1 LETFEENVMAEKN
14 NETLDKLKEGILE
27 FQRKIYPARQ
37 EDYEYAA
44 THPQKPH
51 TLLITCAD
59 SRIDPEALT
68 NSGPGEIFVAR
79 NVGNMVPAYGEMMG
93 GVSAVI
99 EYAIDALKVK
109 HAVVCGHTDCG
120 AMKGILAGEG
130 QLDAMPTVKSWLRN
144 ADAAKRVAST
154 VDDGPPS
161 LKTMTEQNVL
171 LQIQHLRT
179 HPSVA
184 GAIARGALTVSGWVY
199 DIARGDVRIY
209 DEAENKFV
217 SLRETAAEDTT
228 GAPQGA
234 KA

>member
-1 LETFEENVMAEKN
+1 MAEKHD
-14 NETLDKLKEGILE
+14 ETLDKLTAGILQ
-27 FQRKIYPARQ
+27 FQREIYPARKA
-37 EDYEYAA
+37 EYEYAA

-68 NSGPGEIFVAR
+68 ASSPGEIFVAR

-99 EYAIDALKVK
+99 EYAVDALKVS
-109 HAVVCGHTDCG
+109 HAVICGHTDCG

-154 VDDGPPS
+154 FEEGTPS
-161 LKTMTEQNVL
+161 LRAMTEQNVL
-171 LQIQHLRT
+171 LQMQHLRT

-184 GAIARGALTVSGWVY
+184 GAVARGALTISGWVY
-199 DIARGDVRIY
+199 DIAQGDVRIY
-209 DEAENKFV
+209 NETQNTFV
-217 SLRETAAEDTT
+217 SVRETASGSALQEDN
-228 GAPQGA
+228 A
-234 KA
+234 

>member
-1 LETFEENVMAEKN
+1 MTAK
-14 NETLDKLKEGILE
+14 NETLDKLKSGILR
-27 FQRKIYPARQ
+27 FQSDVYPERKA
-37 EDYEYAA
+37 DYEYAA

-68 NSGPGEIFVAR
+68 DSGPGEIFVAR

-99 EYAIDALKVK
+99 EYAIDALGVS
-109 HAVVCGHTDCG
+109 HAVICGHSDCG

-130 QLDAMPTVKSWLRN
+130 KLDAMPTVKSWLRN
-144 ADAAKRVAST
+144 ADAAKRVAAS
-154 VDDGPPS
+154 VDHGDPS
-161 LKTMTEQNVL
+161 LPTMTEQNVL
-171 LQIQHLRT
+171 IQMQHLKT

-184 GAIARGALTVSGWVY
+184 GAVARGALTISGWVY
-199 DIARGDVRIY
+199 DIAAGDVRIY
-209 DEAENKFV
+209 EEAHNRFV
-217 SLRETAAEDTT
+217 SVRETAA
-228 GAPQGA
+228 GH

>member
-1 LETFEENVMAEKN
+1 MTEKHDI
-14 NETLDKLKEGILE
+14 TLDKLKEGILQ
-27 FQRKIYPARQ
+27 FQRETYPARQ
-37 EDYEYAA
+37 AEYEYAA

-68 NSGPGEIFVAR
+68 ASSPGEIFVAR

-99 EYAIDALKVK
+99 EYAIDALKVS

-120 AMKGILAGEG
+120 AMKGILAGDG
-130 QLDAMPTVKSWLRN
+130 SLDEMPTVKSWLRN

-154 VDDGPPS
+154 VDDGPTS

-171 LQIQHLRT
+171 LQMQHLRT

-184 GAIARGALTVSGWVY
+184 GAVARGVLTVSGWVY
-199 DIARGDVRIY
+199 DIAHGDVRIF
-209 DEAENKFV
+209 DEAQNQFV
-217 SLRETAAEDTT
+217 SVRDTAAANEKQETH
-228 GAPQGA
+228 A
-234 KA
+234 